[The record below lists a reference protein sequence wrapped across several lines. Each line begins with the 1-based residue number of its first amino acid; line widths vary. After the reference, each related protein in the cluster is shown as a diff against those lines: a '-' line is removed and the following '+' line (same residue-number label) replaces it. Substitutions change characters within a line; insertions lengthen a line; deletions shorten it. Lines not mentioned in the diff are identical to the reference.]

1 MTRASARRAVALAA
15 AALALAGCG
24 GGDISRADFQQEVVS
39 ARNRIDFALEHAS
52 QSTDRDMVID
62 RLDGA
67 AVDIRDAADDLD
79 DVGAPD
85 GFEDEADRLVEA
97 MRVFADEI
105 EGTVDEFEAFR
116 LPLHQLQGLNFTG
129 YTQVQ
134 QALLAL
140 RRQGIQV
147 PLLGRH

>member
-1 MTRASARRAVALAA
+1 MRRAAALAA
-15 AALALAGCG
+15 AALALGGCG
-24 GGDISRADFQQEVVS
+24 GGEISRADFQEEVVS

-67 AVDIRDAADDLD
+67 AVDIRDAAEDLD
-79 DVGAPD
+79 DAGAPD
-85 GFEDEADRLVEA
+85 GLEDEADRLVDA
-97 MRVFADEI
+97 MHVFADEI
-105 EGTVDEFEAFR
+105 EGTVDEFEQFR
-116 LPLHQLQGLNFTG
+116 LPLHQLQGLNFDG
-129 YTQVQ
+129 YISVQ

-140 RRQGIQV
+140 RRQGIRV

>member
-1 MTRASARRAVALAA
+1 MRRAAALAA

-24 GGDISRADFQQEVVS
+24 GGEISRADFQEEVVS

-79 DVGAPD
+79 DAGAPD
-85 GFEDEADRLVEA
+85 GLEDEADRLVQA
-97 MRVFADEI
+97 MNVFADEI

-129 YTQVQ
+129 YTRVQ